1 MVAMPE
7 PTTKE
12 TSYINS
18 SYSDASRRGELM
30 DRKRIVLVGY
40 GNVGK
45 GLVDMLSEV
54 DPEGKR
60 FLFSAVCSRSIG
72 VALLKEL
79 PPGKVEKKLRGNK
92 GDTIAYN
99 PEQRTKQILTY
110 LKEGD
115 YDILIEATSADYQ
128 TAEPA
133 ISYIKAAL
141 ERGID
146 VVTCNKG
153 PIALYMRE
161 LQQLASQ
168 SNASLK
174 FESTVMDGTP
184 VFSLFQSL
192 PPVKLKKIRGVFN
205 STTSIIIDNM
215 REGKNFEQ
223 GLKKAKAAGVAETD
237 PDNDLSGMDA
247 AAKLVIL
254 CNALA
259 GVQLKFSE
267 VKTEPITEEALK
279 KIIAK
284 VKSDKCVRVRQV
296 ASADFERKEFKV
308 ELEVLK
314 PEDMLFSCTGASNA
328 AIFSMDL
335 FGEMVIAERDPTLRE
350 TAFGIYSDIV
360 DLYSKDTC
368 YY

>member
-1 MVAMPE
+1 
-7 PTTKE
+7 
-12 TSYINS
+12 
-18 SYSDASRRGELM
+18 
-30 DRKRIVLVGY
+30 
-40 GNVGK
+40 
-45 GLVDMLSEV
+45 
-54 DPEGKR
+54 
-60 FLFSAVCSRSIG
+60 
-72 VALLKEL
+72 
-79 PPGKVEKKLRGNK
+79 
-92 GDTIAYN
+92 
-99 PEQRTKQILTY
+99 
-110 LKEGD
+110 
-115 YDILIEATSADYQ
+115 
-128 TAEPA
+128 
-133 ISYIKAAL
+133 
-141 ERGID
+141 
-146 VVTCNKG
+146 
-153 PIALYMRE
+153 
-161 LQQLASQ
+161 
-168 SNASLK
+168 
-174 FESTVMDGTP
+174 MDGTP

>member
-1 MVAMPE
+1 
-7 PTTKE
+7 
-12 TSYINS
+12 
-18 SYSDASRRGELM
+18 M
-30 DRKRIVLVGY
+30 DRKRIALVGY
-40 GNVGK
+40 GNVGMA
-45 GLVDMLSEV
+45 LVRMLANV

-60 FLFSAVCSRSIG
+60 FVFSAVCSRSIG
-72 VALLKEL
+72 VASLKDL
-79 PPGKVEKKLRGNK
+79 APGKVERKLKGNK
-92 GDTIAYN
+92 GDARAYS
-99 PEQRTKQILTY
+99 PEERVKEVKAY

-115 YDILIEATSADYQ
+115 YDIMVEATSADYD

-133 ISYIKAAL
+133 MSYITTAL
-141 ERGID
+141 DRGID

-153 PIALYMRE
+153 PIALRLKD
-161 LQQLASQ
+161 LQQAASR

-184 VFSLFQSL
+184 VFSLFKSL

-205 STTSIIIDNM
+205 STTGIIIDTM
-215 REGKNFEQ
+215 RDGKNFET
-223 GLKKAKAAGVAETD
+223 GMKRAKAIGMTETD
-237 PDNDLSGMDA
+237 PVNDLSGMDA

-254 CNALA
+254 CTALA
-259 GVQLKFSE
+259 GHELKLSE
-267 VKTEPITEEALK
+267 VRREQITEEGLK
-279 KIIAK
+279 QLIAK
-284 VKSDKCVRVRQV
+284 VKGDKCVRIRQV
-296 ASADFERKEFKV
+296 ATADFERKEFSV
-308 ELEVLK
+308 ALEVLK

>member
-1 MVAMPE
+1 MGV
-7 PTTKE
+7 T
-12 TSYINS
+12 
-18 SYSDASRRGELM
+18 L

-45 GLVDMLSEV
+45 ALVNMLAHV

-60 FLFSAVCSRSIG
+60 FVFSGVCSRSIG
-72 VALLKEL
+72 VANLKDLAPE
-79 PPGKVEKKLRGNK
+79 KVEKKLKANK
-92 GDTIAYN
+92 GDTRAYN
-99 PEQRTKQILTY
+99 PEERVREVKAY
-110 LKEGD
+110 LKESD
-115 YDILIEATSADYQ
+115 YDILVEATSADYESG
-128 TAEPA
+128 EPA
-133 ISYIKAAL
+133 RSFIVTAL
-141 ERGID
+141 DRGID

-153 PIALYMRE
+153 PIALHLNK
-161 LQQLASQ
+161 LQEAASR

-184 VFSLFQSL
+184 VFSLFKSL

-205 STTSIIIDNM
+205 STTGIIIDNM

-223 GLKKAKAAGVAETD
+223 GMKKAKAIGMTETD
-237 PDNDLSGMDA
+237 PVNDLSGMDA

-254 CNALA
+254 CTALA
-259 GVQLKFSE
+259 EHELKLPD
-267 VKTEPITEEALK
+267 VKREQITEDSLRMLV
-279 KIIAK
+279 AK
-284 VKSDKCVRVRQV
+284 VKDDKCVRIRQV
-296 ASADFERKEFKV
+296 ATADFEKKEFKV
-308 ELEVLK
+308 ALEVLK
-314 PEDMLFSCTGASNA
+314 PEDMLFSCSGASNA